1 MKNAKQRTTFLHNVK
16 STFAEQLILN
26 EEDHIT
32 GKMKLQK
39 IRGLVILYC
48 RYHCYYDSRDP
59 FIWLINFASDLQ
71 ALLRGC
77 IRLLFPLSILWLT
90 LGWDWHTAFEK
101 KGCQVWLI
109 IWYLSRVL
117 IFEIAMVPKPGKRV
131 FFEDF

>member
-59 FIWLINFASDLQ
+59 FI
-71 ALLRGC
+71 
-77 IRLLFPLSILWLT
+77 
-90 LGWDWHTAFEK
+90 
-101 KGCQVWLI
+101 
-109 IWYLSRVL
+109 
-117 IFEIAMVPKPGKRV
+117 
-131 FFEDF
+131 